1 MLARF
6 ARLSF
11 LSFVCV
17 STAILTA
24 AATARSLGAQ
34 VKLVFVPIRVSEVM
48 SPADQHRTGVD
59 HLTPEQRFALDA
71 WLTRYTAE
79 LRAPEPPDDHRAIA
93 AETDGSDAVPLPGGQ
108 RQPRVAPVTAPPGA
122 RLISTPDEGTYVRL
136 ADGTL
141 WEVYLPDRTTT
152 VTWRRGDY
160 VVVSRAASSSGD
172 YDYVLADASARARAL
187 ARFVDVVA
195 PRR

>member
-17 STAILTA
+17 TTAILTA

-34 VKLVFVPIRVSEVM
+34 AKLVFVPILVSEVM
-48 SPADQHRTGVD
+48 SPADQQRTGVD

-79 LRAPEPPDDHRAIA
+79 LRPEPSDDDRAIA
-93 AETDGSDAVPLPGGQ
+93 AETDGSDDAPLPSGQ
-108 RQPRVAPVTAPPGA
+108 RELRKAPLTAPPGT

-141 WEVYLPDRTTT
+141 WEVYLPDRTST

-160 VVVSRAASSSGD
+160 VVVSRAASGSGD
-172 YDYVLADASARARAL
+172 YDYVLTDASARARAL
-187 ARFVDVVA
+187 ARFVDIAA